1 MRQFIKHPDVWT
13 FAFLLG
19 IGVLLWVI
27 AYQRS
32 PSFHLFI
39 GGNTTTHRREYDAP
53 FIQGFHASE
62 PFDDDIWQWWTLD
75 PGYAYR
81 WTRPDASIDLPGPGG
96 RQWIVSLDAASGRP
110 DSSATTST
118 WQVGE
123 QTLLPLTI
131 AAAPRTYHVLGQTSS
146 NGNLR
151 IQMTTPP
158 YRPTDDPRDLGFVL
172 RGVHI
177 APLKATLYPP
187 ALAQVGWMAAVVTL
201 FYSLARWLSL
211 PRRAAS
217 YITLA
222 VALLLAV
229 LLSTHRLVLAAFT
242 PTLTL
247 LLLVCWLLALLL
259 VGVVR
264 SGAQYARVLHLTA
277 SYIKP
282 LVALVVLAFALRLGG
297 MLHPYAIFSDHLM
310 NANNLLELGL
320 GRVYF
325 TEGLPKEAGGGQAPY
340 PPGTYLM
347 AAPLQLLAPTD
358 IAARALVV
366 QSSVALL
373 DSLLLVLLWLALW
386 LARMGPRA
394 ALYGAA
400 LYLAPAPIM
409 TSFSIGEYANIG
421 GQALALPALLL
432 LARFPIPGREGGR
445 SFALSPLLALL
456 LTVALLGHMGVTLS
470 LVLVLAAMWLL
481 LAGGYLV
488 QRATEG
494 ASAGQERLSALARFT
509 LSAGAAGAV
518 AGLVYYSAPPFLAIV
533 SHRMA
538 GHAAA
543 DTAPTTAPW
552 EPLLRSIGG
561 VFLPTSTLLPLLFLC
576 GGMGLVVLWQRR
588 NDSDSRGLYRL
599 LLAWFLGILF
609 SFGLLLLARQ
619 GVRWQHFLFPALC
632 LGAAPLLAAWHQR
645 GRAGSVV
652 AWAGVLLPIGHGV
665 AVWITHIQRYLH

>member
-1 MRQFIKHPDVWT
+1 MLSPIKHPDVRT
-13 FAFLLG
+13 LATLLG

-27 AYQRS
+27 AYQS
-32 PSFHLFI
+32 SVSFHLFI

-62 PFDDDIWQWWTLD
+62 PGDDDIWQWWTLN

-81 WTRPDASIDLPGPGG
+81 WTRPDASIDLPGIGG
-96 RQWIVSLDAASGRP
+96 RQWVVSLAVASGRP

-118 WQVGE
+118 WQVGD
-123 QTLLPLTI
+123 QVLPPLNIT
-131 AAAPRTYHVLGQTSS
+131 ASPRTYHLLGPTSS
-146 NGNLR
+146 HGHLR

-172 RGVHI
+172 RGVHTS
-177 APLKATLYPP
+177 PVKATLYPP
-187 ALAQVGWMAAVVTL
+187 ALSQMGWMAAVVTL
-201 FYSLARWLSL
+201 LYGLARWLAL
-211 PRRAAS
+211 RRRTAGG
-217 YITLA
+217 ITLF
-222 VALLLAV
+222 VVLLLAV
-229 LLSTHRLVLAAFT
+229 LLHTHRLVLSMFT
-242 PTLTL
+242 PTIAL
-247 LLLVCWLLALLL
+247 LLVVCWLLALLL
-259 VGVVR
+259 VGIAR
-264 SGAQYARVLHLTA
+264 SVGASQRVMPP
-277 SYIKP
+277 IKP

-358 IAARALVV
+358 IATRAIVV

-373 DSLLLVLLWLALW
+373 DSLLLVLLWFALW
-386 LARMGPRA
+386 QAGMGQRA

-432 LARFPIPGREGGR
+432 LAQFPLTSSKERR
-445 SFALSPLLALL
+445 LLALSPLFVVALAL
-456 LTVALLGHMGVTLS
+456 ALLGHMGVTLS
-470 LVLVLAAMWLL
+470 LVLVLAAVWLL
-481 LAGGYLV
+481 LAFGML
-488 QRATEG
+488 
-494 ASAGQERLSALARFT
+494 AGREHLSALTRFT
-509 LSAGAAGAV
+509 LSAGVAGAL
-518 AGLVYYSAPPFLAIV
+518 AGLVYYSAPPFLALM
-533 SHRMA
+533 SHRIA
-538 GHAAA
+538 GNSTP
-543 DTAPTTAPW
+543 DTPATTAPW
-552 EPLLRSIGG
+552 EPLLHSIGG
-561 VFLPTSTLLPLLFLC
+561 VFLPTSKLLPLLLLC
-576 GGMGLVVLWQRR
+576 GVMGLVLLWQRG
-588 NDSDSRGLYRL
+588 NTSTSRGLYRL
-599 LLAWFLGILF
+599 LLAWFVGTLF

-619 GVRWQHFLFPALC
+619 GVRWQHFLIPALC
-632 LGAAPLLAAWHQR
+632 LSAAPLLTACYRR

-652 AWAGVLLPIGHGV
+652 AWAGVLLPIGHGL
-665 AVWITHIQRYLH
+665 AVWIIHIQRYLH